1 MKEYT
6 SEKDC
11 VSSAKIEYFTTHS
24 PQLIFKKKRKYIH
37 VSGAL
42 SQDSKETFVN
52 PFGEKRHYS
61 EISDIRKQYQDNG
74 YELRGW
80 VNDSGCFKYN

>member
-11 VSSAKIEYFTTHS
+11 ETSAKLEYYMTHS
-24 PQLIFKKKRKYIH
+24 PQLVFKKKRKYIH
-37 VSGAL
+37 TSGSL
-42 SQDSKETFVN
+42 NQESKETFIN
-52 PFGEKRHYS
+52 PFGEERHYS
-61 EISDIRKQYQDNG
+61 EVSDIRKKYQNDG

-80 VNDSGCFKYN
+80 VNNSGCFKFN